1 MFLNFPFNRIKPK
14 LYFIIME
21 NLRENSQEVISV
33 SEVNKRAKNLLEKEF
48 SSTWIEGEISSFT
61 AHSSGHW
68 YFTIKDEKSS
78 LSCVM
83 FSYDNNKIL
92 FEPQV
97 GDNLIINGKISLYS
111 PTGRFQLNVKH
122 IELAGEGALLRA
134 FEQLK
139 FKLEKEGLFDP
150 DNKRQLP
157 QMPKKIGIVT
167 SSDGAVF
174 QDVINVL
181 GRRSPNIELI
191 LIQTAVQGEKA
202 PPEICSAISK
212 ASSIKDIDAIILA
225 RGGGSI
231 EDLWA
236 FNNESVARAIHN
248 SDIPIISAVGHE
260 TDFTIA
266 DFVADL
272 RAPTPSAAAEILSQ
286 SYSQLNESL
295 EGYKQLIANAITSL
309 IKREFQELQNL
320 SKRLRHPG
328 DKLRELS
335 QKLDNIETYIKKS
348 MQNHLLSQ
356 RNNLNLQSSKL
367 LQQSPV
373 QNLQESKHKLSDLS
387 KSLTF
392 LISQISKEKRSSLLA
407 LSSTLEAVSP
417 LAVLNRGYS
426 ILTTKRGKVVTSE
439 KEVEVGEELTAKLK
453 EGEIR
458 TKVL

>member
-1 MFLNFPFNRIKPK
+1 
-14 LYFIIME
+14 ME

-150 DNKRQLP
+150 ANKRQLP

-202 PPEICSAISK
+202 PPEICSAILK

-309 IKREFQELQNL
+309 IKREFQELLNL

-439 KEVEVGEELTAKLK
+439 KEVEAGEELTAKLK

>member
-1 MFLNFPFNRIKPK
+1 
-14 LYFIIME
+14 ME

-150 DNKRQLP
+150 ANKRQLP

-212 ASSIKDIDAIILA
+212 ATSIKDIDAIILA

-356 RNNLNLQSSKL
+356 RNKLNLQSSKL
-367 LQQSPV
+367 LQQSPA

-439 KEVEVGEELTAKLK
+439 KEVEAGEELTAKLK

>member
-1 MFLNFPFNRIKPK
+1 
-14 LYFIIME
+14 ME

-150 DNKRQLP
+150 ANKRQLP

-202 PPEICSAISK
+202 PPEICSAILK

-309 IKREFQELQNL
+309 IKREFQELLNL

-426 ILTTKRGKVVTSE
+426 ILTTKKGKVVTSE
-439 KEVEVGEELTAKLK
+439 KEVETGEELTAKLK

>member
-1 MFLNFPFNRIKPK
+1 
-14 LYFIIME
+14 ME

-150 DNKRQLP
+150 ANKRQLP

-373 QNLQESKHKLSDLS
+373 QNLQGSKHKLSDLS

>member
-1 MFLNFPFNRIKPK
+1 
-14 LYFIIME
+14 ME
-21 NLRENSQEVISV
+21 NFIENSQEVISV
-33 SEVNKRAKNLLEKEF
+33 SEVNQRAKDQLEREF
-48 SSTWIEGEISSFT
+48 SNVWIEGEISSFT

-83 FSYDNNKIL
+83 FSFDNNKIL
-92 FEPQV
+92 FKPQV
-97 GDNLIINGKISLYS
+97 GDNLLINGKISLYS

-139 FKLEKEGLFDP
+139 VKLEKEGLFDLE
-150 DNKRQLP
+150 NKKQLP
-157 QMPKKIGIVT
+157 QMPKKIGIIT
-167 SSDGAVF
+167 SSDGAVL

-202 PPEICSAISK
+202 SAEICAAIKK
-212 ASSIKDIDAIILA
+212 ACSYKDLDTVILA

-236 FNNESVARAIHN
+236 FNNESVARCIHS
-248 SDIPIISAVGHE
+248 SDIPIVSAIGHE
-260 TDFTIA
+260 TDFTIS

-286 SYSQLNESL
+286 SHSQLDESL
-295 EGYKQLIANAITSL
+295 IDFKRLIANATSSL
-309 IKREFQELQNL
+309 LRKESQELQNL

-328 DKLRELS
+328 DKLREFS
-335 QKLDNIETYIKKS
+335 QKLDNTEMYIKQS
-348 MQNHLLSQ
+348 IQNHLLSQ
-356 RNNLNLQSSKL
+356 NNNLNFLSSNL
-367 LQQSPV
+367 LQLSPV

-387 KSLTF
+387 QSLTF
-392 LISQISKEKRSSLLA
+392 LISQITKEKKSSLLG
-407 LSSTLEAVSP
+407 LSSTLDAVSP

-426 ILTTKRGKVVTSE
+426 ILTTKEGKVVTTE
-439 KEVEVGEELTAKLK
+439 KEVKVGDELIAKLK

-458 TKVL
+458 TEVLQKYGDKK

>member
-150 DNKRQLP
+150 ANKRQLP

-212 ASSIKDIDAIILA
+212 ATSLKDIDAIILA

-439 KEVEVGEELTAKLK
+439 KEVEAGEELTAKLK

>member
-1 MFLNFPFNRIKPK
+1 
-14 LYFIIME
+14 ME
-21 NLRENSQEVISV
+21 NFIENSQEVISV
-33 SEVNKRAKNLLEKEF
+33 SEVNQRAKDQLEREF
-48 SSTWIEGEISSFT
+48 SNVWIEGEISSFT

-83 FSYDNNKIL
+83 FSFDNNKIL
-92 FEPQV
+92 FKPQV
-97 GDNLIINGKISLYS
+97 GDNLLINGKISLYS

-139 FKLEKEGLFDP
+139 VKLEKEGLFDVE
-150 DNKRQLP
+150 NKKQLP
-157 QMPKKIGIVT
+157 QMPKKIGIIT
-167 SSDGAVF
+167 SSDGAVL

-202 PPEICSAISK
+202 SAEICAAIKK
-212 ASSIKDIDAIILA
+212 ACSYKDLDAVILA

-236 FNNESVARAIHN
+236 FNNESVARCIHS
-248 SDIPIISAVGHE
+248 SDIPIVSAIGHE

-286 SYSQLNESL
+286 SHSQLGESL
-295 EGYKQLIANAITSL
+295 IDFKRLIANATSSL
-309 IKREFQELQNL
+309 LRKESQELQNL
-320 SKRLRHPG
+320 SKRLRNPG
-328 DKLRELS
+328 DKLREFS
-335 QKLDNIETYIKKS
+335 QKLDNTEMYIKQS
-348 MQNHLLSQ
+348 IQNHLLSQ
-356 RNNLNLQSSKL
+356 NNNLNFLSSNL
-367 LQQSPV
+367 LQLSPV

-387 KSLTF
+387 QSLTF
-392 LISQISKEKRSSLLA
+392 LISQITKEKKSSLLG
-407 LSSTLEAVSP
+407 LSSTLDAVSP

-426 ILTTKRGKVVTSE
+426 ILTTKEGKVVTTE
-439 KEVEVGEELTAKLK
+439 KEVKVGDELIAKLK

-458 TKVL
+458 TEVLQKYGDKK

>member
-1 MFLNFPFNRIKPK
+1 
-14 LYFIIME
+14 ME
-21 NLRENSQEVISV
+21 NFIENSQEVISV
-33 SEVNKRAKNLLEKEF
+33 SEVNQRAKDQLEREF
-48 SSTWIEGEISSFT
+48 SNVWIEGEISSFT

-83 FSYDNNKIL
+83 FSFDNNKIL
-92 FEPQV
+92 FKPQV
-97 GDNLIINGKISLYS
+97 GDNLLINGKISLYS

-139 FKLEKEGLFDP
+139 VKLEKEGLFDLE
-150 DNKRQLP
+150 NKKQLP
-157 QMPKKIGIVT
+157 QMPKKIGIIT
-167 SSDGAVF
+167 SSDGAVL

-202 PPEICSAISK
+202 SAEICAAIKK
-212 ASSIKDIDAIILA
+212 ACSYKDLDAVILA

-236 FNNESVARAIHN
+236 FNNESVARCIHS
-248 SDIPIISAVGHE
+248 SDIPIVSAIGHE

-286 SYSQLNESL
+286 SHSQLGESL
-295 EGYKQLIANAITSL
+295 IDFKRLITNATSSL
-309 IKREFQELQNL
+309 LRKESQELQNL
-320 SKRLRHPG
+320 SKRLRNPG
-328 DKLRELS
+328 DKLREFS
-335 QKLDNIETYIKKS
+335 QKLDNTEMYIKQS
-348 MQNHLLSQ
+348 IHNHLLSQ
-356 RNNLNLQSSKL
+356 NNNLNFLSSNL
-367 LQQSPV
+367 LQLSPV

-387 KSLTF
+387 QSLTF
-392 LISQISKEKRSSLLA
+392 LISQITKEKKSSLLG
-407 LSSTLEAVSP
+407 LSSTLDAVSP

-426 ILTTKRGKVVTSE
+426 ILTTKEGKVVTTE
-439 KEVEVGEELTAKLK
+439 KEVKVGDELIAKLK

-458 TKVL
+458 TEVLQKYGDKK

>member
-1 MFLNFPFNRIKPK
+1 
-14 LYFIIME
+14 ME

-139 FKLEKEGLFDP
+139 FKLEKEGLFDSA
-150 DNKRQLP
+150 NKRQLP

-202 PPEICSAISK
+202 PPEICLAISK

-236 FNNESVARAIHN
+236 FNNESVARAIHH

-295 EGYKQLIANAITSL
+295 EGYKQLIANAIASL

-335 QKLDNIETYIKKS
+335 QKLDNTETYIMKS

-439 KEVEVGEELTAKLK
+439 KEVAVGEELTAKLK

>member
-1 MFLNFPFNRIKPK
+1 
-14 LYFIIME
+14 ME
-21 NLRENSQEVISV
+21 NFIENSQEVISV
-33 SEVNKRAKNLLEKEF
+33 SEVNQRAKDQLEREF
-48 SSTWIEGEISSFT
+48 SNVWIEGEISSFT

-83 FSYDNNKIL
+83 FSFDNNKIL
-92 FEPQV
+92 FKPQV
-97 GDNLIINGKISLYS
+97 GDNLLINGKISLYS

-139 FKLEKEGLFDP
+139 VKLEKEGLFDLE
-150 DNKRQLP
+150 NKKQLP
-157 QMPKKIGIVT
+157 QMPKKIGIIT
-167 SSDGAVF
+167 SSDGAVL

-202 PPEICSAISK
+202 SAEICAAIKK
-212 ASSIKDIDAIILA
+212 ACSYKDLDAVILA

-236 FNNESVARAIHN
+236 FNNESVARCIHS
-248 SDIPIISAVGHE
+248 SDIPIVSAIGHE

-286 SYSQLNESL
+286 SHSQLGESL
-295 EGYKQLIANAITSL
+295 IDFKRLIANATSSL
-309 IKREFQELQNL
+309 LRKESQELQNL
-320 SKRLRHPG
+320 SKRLRNPG
-328 DKLRELS
+328 DKLREFS
-335 QKLDNIETYIKKS
+335 QKLDNTEMYIKQS
-348 MQNHLLSQ
+348 IHNHLLSQ
-356 RNNLNLQSSKL
+356 NNNLNFLSSNL
-367 LQQSPV
+367 LQLSPV

-387 KSLTF
+387 QSLTF
-392 LISQISKEKRSSLLA
+392 LISQITKEKKSSLLG
-407 LSSTLEAVSP
+407 LSSTLDAVSP

-426 ILTTKRGKVVTSE
+426 ILTTKEGKVVTTD
-439 KEVEVGEELTAKLK
+439 KEVKVGDELIAKLK
-453 EGEIR
+453 EGEIK
-458 TKVL
+458 TEVLKKYGDKK

>member
-1 MFLNFPFNRIKPK
+1 
-14 LYFIIME
+14 ME
-21 NLRENSQEVISV
+21 NFIENSQEVISV
-33 SEVNKRAKNLLEKEF
+33 SEVNQRAKDQLEREF
-48 SSTWIEGEISSFT
+48 SNVWIEGEISSFT

-83 FSYDNNKIL
+83 FSFDNNKIL
-92 FEPQV
+92 FKPQV
-97 GDNLIINGKISLYS
+97 GDNLLINGKISLYS

-139 FKLEKEGLFDP
+139 VKLEKEGLFDLE
-150 DNKRQLP
+150 NKKQLP
-157 QMPKKIGIVT
+157 QMPKKIGIIT
-167 SSDGAVF
+167 SSDGAVL

-202 PPEICSAISK
+202 SAEICAAIKK
-212 ASSIKDIDAIILA
+212 ACSYKDLDAVILA

-236 FNNESVARAIHN
+236 FNNESVARCIHS
-248 SDIPIISAVGHE
+248 SDIPIVSAIGHE

-286 SYSQLNESL
+286 SHSQLGESL
-295 EGYKQLIANAITSL
+295 IDFKRLIANATSSL
-309 IKREFQELQNL
+309 LRKESQELQNL
-320 SKRLRHPG
+320 SKRLRNPG
-328 DKLRELS
+328 DKLREFS
-335 QKLDNIETYIKKS
+335 QKLDNTEMYIKQS
-348 MQNHLLSQ
+348 IHNHLLSQ
-356 RNNLNLQSSKL
+356 NNNLNFLSSNL
-367 LQQSPV
+367 LQLSPV

-387 KSLTF
+387 QSLTF
-392 LISQISKEKRSSLLA
+392 LISQITKEKKSSLLG
-407 LSSTLEAVSP
+407 LSSTLDAVSP

-426 ILTTKRGKVVTSE
+426 ILTTKEGKVVTTE
-439 KEVEVGEELTAKLK
+439 KEVKVGDELIAKLK

-458 TKVL
+458 TEVLQKYGDKK

>member
-1 MFLNFPFNRIKPK
+1 
-14 LYFIIME
+14 ME
-21 NLRENSQEVISV
+21 NFIENSQEVISV
-33 SEVNKRAKNLLEKEF
+33 SEVNQRAKDQLEREF
-48 SSTWIEGEISSFT
+48 SNVWIEGEISSFT

-83 FSYDNNKIL
+83 FSFDNNKIL
-92 FEPQV
+92 FKPQV
-97 GDNLIINGKISLYS
+97 GDNLLINGKISLYS

-139 FKLEKEGLFDP
+139 VKLEKEGLFDVE
-150 DNKRQLP
+150 NKKQLP
-157 QMPKKIGIVT
+157 QMPKKIGIIT
-167 SSDGAVF
+167 SSDGAVL

-202 PPEICSAISK
+202 SAEICAAIKK
-212 ASSIKDIDAIILA
+212 ACAYKDLDTIILA

-236 FNNESVARAIHN
+236 FNNESVARCIHS
-248 SDIPIISAVGHE
+248 SDIPIVSAIGHE

-286 SYSQLNESL
+286 SHSQLGESL
-295 EGYKQLIANAITSL
+295 IDFKRLITNATSSL
-309 IKREFQELQNL
+309 LRKESQELQNL
-320 SKRLRHPG
+320 SKRLRNPG
-328 DKLRELS
+328 DKLREFS
-335 QKLDNIETYIKKS
+335 QKLDNTEMYIKQS
-348 MQNHLLSQ
+348 IHNHLLSQ
-356 RNNLNLQSSKL
+356 NNNLNFLSSNL
-367 LQQSPV
+367 LQLSPV

-387 KSLTF
+387 QSLTF
-392 LISQISKEKRSSLLA
+392 LISQITKEKKSSLLG
-407 LSSTLEAVSP
+407 LSSTLDAVSP

-426 ILTTKRGKVVTSE
+426 ILTTKEGKVVTTE
-439 KEVEVGEELTAKLK
+439 KEVKVGDELIAKLK

-458 TKVL
+458 TEVLQKYGDKK

>member
-1 MFLNFPFNRIKPK
+1 
-14 LYFIIME
+14 ME

-97 GDNLIINGKISLYS
+97 GDNLIINGKISLYT

-150 DNKRQLP
+150 ANKRQLP

-426 ILTTKRGKVVTSE
+426 ILTTKKGKVVTSE
-439 KEVEVGEELTAKLK
+439 KEVETGEELTAKLK

>member
-1 MFLNFPFNRIKPK
+1 
-14 LYFIIME
+14 ME

-236 FNNESVARAIHN
+236 FNNESVARAIHH
-248 SDIPIISAVGHE
+248 SDIPIISAIGHE

-295 EGYKQLIANAITSL
+295 EGYKQLIANAIASL

-335 QKLDNIETYIKKS
+335 QKLDNTETYIMKS

-439 KEVEVGEELTAKLK
+439 KEVAVGEELTAKLK

>member
-1 MFLNFPFNRIKPK
+1 
-14 LYFIIME
+14 ME
-21 NLRENSQEVISV
+21 TFRENSQEVISV

-48 SSTWIEGEISSFT
+48 SSAWIEGEISSFT

-97 GDNLIINGKISLYS
+97 GDNLIINGKVSLYS

-139 FKLEKEGLFDP
+139 SKLEKEGLFDP
-150 DNKRQLP
+150 ANKRQLP

-167 SSDGAVF
+167 SSDGAVL

-202 PPEICSAISK
+202 PPEICLAISK
-212 ASSIKDIDAIILA
+212 ACSIKDIDAIILA

-286 SYSQLNESL
+286 SYSQLNETL
-295 EGYKQLIANAITSL
+295 DGYKLLIANAVASL
-309 IKREFQELQNL
+309 IKRESQELQNL

-335 QKLDNIETYIKKS
+335 QKLDNTETYIKKS
-348 MQNHLLSQ
+348 IQNHLLSQ
-356 RNNLNLQSSKL
+356 RNNLSLQSSKL
-367 LQQSPV
+367 LQQSPAR
-373 QNLQESKHKLSDLS
+373 NLQESKHKLSDLS
-387 KSLTF
+387 KILTF
-392 LISQISKEKRSSLLA
+392 LISQISKEKQSSLLA

-426 ILTTKRGKVVTSE
+426 ILTTKRGEVVTSE
-439 KEVEVGEELTAKLK
+439 KEVETGEELIAKLK

>member
-1 MFLNFPFNRIKPK
+1 
-14 LYFIIME
+14 ME

-150 DNKRQLP
+150 ANKRQLP

-335 QKLDNIETYIKKS
+335 QKLDNTETYIKKS

-439 KEVEVGEELTAKLK
+439 KEVEAGEELTAKLK

>member
-1 MFLNFPFNRIKPK
+1 
-14 LYFIIME
+14 ME

-236 FNNESVARAIHN
+236 FNNESVARAIHH

-295 EGYKQLIANAITSL
+295 EGYKQLIANAIASL

-335 QKLDNIETYIKKS
+335 QKLDNTETYIMKS

-367 LQQSPV
+367 LQQSPA

-439 KEVEVGEELTAKLK
+439 KEVAVGEELTAKLK

>member
-1 MFLNFPFNRIKPK
+1 
-14 LYFIIME
+14 ME
-21 NLRENSQEVISV
+21 NFIENSQEVISV
-33 SEVNKRAKNLLEKEF
+33 SEVNQRAKDQLEREF
-48 SSTWIEGEISSFT
+48 SNVWIEGEISSFT

-83 FSYDNNKIL
+83 FSFDNNKIL
-92 FEPQV
+92 FKPQV
-97 GDNLIINGKISLYS
+97 GDNLLINGKISLYS

-139 FKLEKEGLFDP
+139 VKLEKEGLFDLE
-150 DNKRQLP
+150 NKKQLP
-157 QMPKKIGIVT
+157 QMPKKIGIIT
-167 SSDGAVF
+167 SSDGAVL

-202 PPEICSAISK
+202 SAEICAAIKK
-212 ASSIKDIDAIILA
+212 ACSYKDLDAVILA

-236 FNNESVARAIHN
+236 FNNESVARCIHS
-248 SDIPIISAVGHE
+248 SDIPIVSAIGHE

-286 SYSQLNESL
+286 SHSQLGESL
-295 EGYKQLIANAITSL
+295 IDFKRLITNATSSL
-309 IKREFQELQNL
+309 LRKESQELQNL
-320 SKRLRHPG
+320 SKRLRNPG
-328 DKLRELS
+328 DKLREFS
-335 QKLDNIETYIKKS
+335 QKLDNTEMYIKQS
-348 MQNHLLSQ
+348 IHNHLLSQ
-356 RNNLNLQSSKL
+356 NNNLNFLSSNL
-367 LQQSPV
+367 LQLSPV

-387 KSLTF
+387 QSLTF
-392 LISQISKEKRSSLLA
+392 LISQITKEKKSSLLG
-407 LSSTLEAVSP
+407 LSSTLDAVSP

-426 ILTTKRGKVVTSE
+426 ILTTKEGKVVTTE
-439 KEVEVGEELTAKLK
+439 KEVKVGDELIAKLK
-453 EGEIR
+453 EGEIK
-458 TKVL
+458 TEVLKKDEDKN